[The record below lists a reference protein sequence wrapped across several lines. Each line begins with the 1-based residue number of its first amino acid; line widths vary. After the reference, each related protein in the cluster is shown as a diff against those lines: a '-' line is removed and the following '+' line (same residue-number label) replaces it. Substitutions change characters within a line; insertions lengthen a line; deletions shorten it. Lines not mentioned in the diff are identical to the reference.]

1 MKQDELKCIMATKAP
16 AYERML
22 IEISKTDIGLHYSS
36 LTDYLDKLVNYDV
49 SMMRKID
56 ELIARFHMGAVNKT
70 INGHYGSV
78 LPRINERGMVVGGEV
93 IYFDVD
99 NGSTLRKDPITDH
112 LYSWFCFD
120 YYTDREVFFGE
131 YLLSGKPI
139 AVVME
144 EKTALLGSLA
154 EPSLDWIAVGNTYL
168 LTDRMIDR
176 LRGKRV
182 ILFPDGM
189 ACDYWNEHFGARFK
203 VNNGFTQRDINEYLI
218 DRIKCRGSPWSL
230 KSWGKRTGL
239 CSCYSPL

>member
-16 AYERML
+16 VYERML

-168 LTDRMIDR
+168 LTDRMMDR

-203 VNNGFTQRDINEYLI
+203 VDNGFTQRDINEYLI
-218 DRIKCRGSPWSL
+218 DRIKCRGSP
-230 KSWGKRTGL
+230 
-239 CSCYSPL
+239 

>member
-168 LTDRMIDR
+168 LTDRMMDR

-218 DRIKCRGSPWSL
+218 DIIKCRGSPWSL

>member
-36 LTDYLDKLVNYDV
+36 LTDYLDKLVNYDA

-56 ELIARFHMGAVNKT
+56 DLILRFHLGAVST
-70 INGHYGSV
+70 VINGHYGSV

-99 NGSTLRKDPITDH
+99 NGNTLRQDPITDH
-112 LYSWFCFD
+112 LYSWYCFD

-131 YLLSGKPI
+131 HLLSSNPI
-139 AVVME
+139 AIVME
-144 EKTALLGSLA
+144 EKTALLGTLV
-154 EPSLDWIAVGNTYL
+154 EPSLDWIAVGNSYL
-168 LTDRMIDR
+168 LTDRMMNR

-182 ILFPDGM
+182 ILFPDSM
-189 ACDYWNEHFGARFK
+189 AYDYWNEHFGDQFK
-203 VNNGFTQRDINEYLI
+203 VDNGFIKRDINEYLI
-218 DRIKCRGSPWSL
+218 DKIKCRGSP
-230 KSWGKRTGL
+230 
-239 CSCYSPL
+239 

>member
-70 INGHYGSV
+70 INGHYVSV

-168 LTDRMIDR
+168 LTDRMMDR

>member
-168 LTDRMIDR
+168 LTDRMMDR

-230 KSWGKRTGL
+230 KSWCKRAGL

>member
-168 LTDRMIDR
+168 LTDRMMDR

>member
-16 AYERML
+16 AYEQML

-168 LTDRMIDR
+168 LTDRMMDR

>member
-36 LTDYLDKLVNYDV
+36 LTDYLDKLVNYDA

-56 ELIARFHMGAVNKT
+56 DLILRFHLGAVST
-70 INGHYGSV
+70 VINGHYGSV

-99 NGSTLRKDPITDH
+99 NGNTLRQDPITDH
-112 LYSWFCFD
+112 LYSWYCFD
-120 YYTDREVFFGE
+120 YYTDREVSFGE
-131 YLLSGKPI
+131 HLLSSNPI

-144 EKTALLGSLA
+144 EKTALLGTLA
-154 EPSLDWIAVGNTYL
+154 EPSLDWIAVGNSYL
-168 LTDRMIDR
+168 LTDRMMNR

-182 ILFPDGM
+182 ILFPDSM
-189 ACDYWNEHFGARFK
+189 AYDYWNEHFGDQFK
-203 VNNGFTQRDINEYLI
+203 VDNGFIKRDINEYLI
-218 DRIKCRGSPWSL
+218 DKIKCRGSP
-230 KSWGKRTGL
+230 
-239 CSCYSPL
+239 